1 MLAKLQIHTKLV
13 FNSCTQTSADIKCLF
28 VWKWS
33 SRQFEI
39 HRQLPRQ
46 LFVPCVVRV
55 VAISQILDITA
66 PHPFSPVLFDFS
78 SERLQSDDMALQK
91 SAHVFLFFGF
101 CALLLI
107 SVAEGKRKAR
117 DLTPYCGGKPLSVL
131 IDVFISVLKYQL
143 LRYVVVVV
151 VVLLNLK
158 FLCACV

>member
-1 MLAKLQIHTKLV
+1 MGNCRMPH
-13 FNSCTQTSADIKCLF
+13 
-28 VWKWS
+28 
-33 SRQFEI
+33 
-39 HRQLPRQ
+39 Q
-46 LFVPCVVRV
+46 LFVTYVVRV
-55 VAISQILDITA
+55 VAISQILDITP

-78 SERLQSDDMALQK
+78 AERLQSDDMALQK
-91 SAHVFLFFGF
+91 SAHILLFFGF
-101 CALLLI
+101 CALLLV

-151 VVLLNLK
+151 LLNLK